1 MTLSREFY
9 RYGPDVRQGLPVSFV
24 DVRQRFDF
32 SSIRIG
38 RWVTRPE
45 QVRAAGLFYDALVD
59 LMSILQ
65 CPEPLISLRGTLS
78 LQYGIGGRPGIA
90 AHYQPSMR
98 CFSLAKNAGPGSIAH
113 EWFHALDHY
122 LGATAFDDA
131 PSGMFAS
138 KAWLSEATPVVHP
151 LNDDLYA
158 CFRSIM
164 LDEDGKSPSPLF
176 QVSARVDKAMK
187 QVYYSQPEELC
198 ARAFEAF
205 IQDAAITNNFLV
217 SGTKATTE
225 AQQGLYPVGKQ
236 RERINR
242 AFQYYFN
249 RLGSALNSEIRRN
262 AG

>member
-1 MTLSREFY
+1 MTLSRDFY
-9 RYGPDVRQGLPVSFV
+9 RRGANRRQGGPISFLDVRK
-24 DVRQRFDF
+24 RFDF
-32 SSIRIG
+32 RFIGIG
-38 RWVTRPE
+38 RWVTSAE
-45 QVRAAGLFYDALVD
+45 QARAAGLFYDALVD
-59 LMSILQ
+59 LMAILQ

-78 LQYGIGGRPGIA
+78 LQYGIGGRLGVA

-122 LGATAFDDA
+122 LGDTAFADA
-131 PSGMFAS
+131 PTGMFAS

-158 CFRSIM
+158 CFKSIM
-164 LDEDGKSPSPLF
+164 LDEDGESPSPLF
-176 QVSARVDKAMK
+176 TASAQVDRTMN
-187 QVYYSQPEELC
+187 QVYYSQAEELC

-205 IQDAAITNNFLV
+205 IQDALIKNDFLV

-225 AQQGLYPVGKQ
+225 AEYGLYPRGEQ

-242 AFQYYFN
+242 AFQRYFH
-249 RLGSALNSEIRRN
+249 RLGAALNRQSRRDIS
-262 AG
+262 